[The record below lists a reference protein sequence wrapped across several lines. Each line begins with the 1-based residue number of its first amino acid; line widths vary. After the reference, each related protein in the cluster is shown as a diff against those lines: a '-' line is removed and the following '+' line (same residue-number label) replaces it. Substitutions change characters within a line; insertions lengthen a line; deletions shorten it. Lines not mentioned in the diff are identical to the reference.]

1 LSNSEK
7 IDSIGQTI
15 VADTWFFNRLS
26 NDLSETDT
34 DALIASLLLGD
45 YDDGDAAFSRRKG
58 DMCPGRLSDEWERS
72 IESKWRSMSVDNRN
86 TWRKAKNANAPDV
99 QDIRVWTLPEFQRL
113 IRLNANSAGNL
124 VCEVTG
130 AELTPSNWG
139 VDRVINGIVPGVS
152 GEYCNRHCLIMHQRL
167 NDAKE
172 SGGIKVFASV
182 ETLELEK
189 KRLGIIQPNNRVATQ
204 LILRNH
210 LNLIRTFR
218 HSQQFQENMNRLST
232 SRQSWS

>member
-1 LSNSEK
+1 MGVL
-7 IDSIGQTI
+7 
-15 VADTWFFNRLS
+15 ADCL
-26 NDLSETDT
+26 
-34 DALIASLLLGD
+34 
-45 YDDGDAAFSRRKG
+45 
-58 DMCPGRLSDEWERS
+58 
-72 IESKWRSMSVDNRN
+72 
-86 TWRKAKNANAPDV
+86 
-99 QDIRVWTLPEFQRL
+99 VWTLPEFQRL

-152 GEYCNRHCLIMHQRL
+152 GEYCKRHCLIMHQRL

-172 SGGIKVFASV
+172 SGGRKVFASV

-189 KRLGIIQPNNRVATQ
+189 KRLDIIQPDNRVATQ
-204 LILRNH
+204 VILRNH